1 MERFVIGFI
10 RASLVWLGIGVLI
23 GLSMSL
29 WPGAS
34 LVYRPAHM
42 HANLLGFVSMMIFGV
57 AYHVIP
63 RFTGQPLHSRRLPL
77 VHFWLANAG
86 LAAMVAGWMS
96 RVVAPQAAA
105 VLVPVGGMLS
115 AAGTALFI
123 LNLWRTL
130 DRAATPAKPAAGM
143 PVFRFSSTPSAGS

>member
-29 WPGAS
+29 WPGQT
-34 LVYRPAHM
+34 LVYRAAHM

-77 VHFWLANAG
+77 LHLWLANAG
-86 LAAMVAGWMS
+86 LAAMMVGWMG
-96 RVVAPQAAA
+96 RVLAPTVAA
-105 VLVPVGGMLS
+105 VLVPVGGVLS
-115 AAGTALFI
+115 TVGTALFI
-123 LNLWRTL
+123 FNLWRTL
-130 DRAATPAKPAAGM
+130 DRAATPAKPATGM
-143 PVFRFSSTPSAGS
+143 PVFRFSSTASPGA